1 MTGRIKLLKNGEPI
15 QKDVHFPELGY
26 EYDMPSGH
34 DDLCGTY
41 GLNEFQ
47 LPHEECP
54 EKFVCDV
61 PADNEELMQF
71 SKCIDSMNCAMMA
84 GMTTSVKES
93 ESEVAL
99 FLHQMIPHHQNAV
112 NMAKGKLEFPEF
124 VFLNYNNLI
133 TTS

>member
-1 MTGRIKLLKNGEPI
+1 MIL
-15 QKDVHFPELGY
+15 HF
-26 EYDMPSGH
+26 
-34 DDLCGTY
+34 
-41 GLNEFQ
+41 
-47 LPHEECP
+47 
-54 EKFVCDV
+54 
-61 PADNEELMQF
+61 
-71 SKCIDSMNCAMMA
+71 IDSTNCTWS

-124 VFLNYNNLI
+124 VFLNYDNLI